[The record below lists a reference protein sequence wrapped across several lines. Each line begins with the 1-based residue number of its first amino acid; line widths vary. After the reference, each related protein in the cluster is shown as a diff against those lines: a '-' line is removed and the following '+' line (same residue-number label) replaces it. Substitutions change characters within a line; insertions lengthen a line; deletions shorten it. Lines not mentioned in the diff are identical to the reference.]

1 MPQMGTPD
9 KDSAAVRETGLS
21 PTGRACAWGAL
32 AAGVLLTVFGLW
44 SRHLFAQQ
52 IWTAAGQQRLVW
64 LAAGYVVWSAITISL
79 TRRWALLATSA
90 VLALGLSATVGIPA
104 TGAVLLFLI
113 SSWKLGS
120 LLTYETG
127 TPTLSDSLL
136 KTILGVSVWM
146 TALSI
151 AVHFH
156 VNYGPVYLCM
166 FIAPLLVKPG
176 HTATLARGALSG
188 IRALAEHRLSE
199 SVALAAA
206 AFPLLCHLTLVAK
219 PEIGADALSMHLMAP
234 AWVAFQHLWPFD
246 FRHFAWAVMPMG
258 ADWCF
263 TGVYLLGGEYAAR
276 LLNFSFLALTAA
288 LVYAASRPF
297 AGRGAAF
304 LFAGLFA
311 STPLVQLVTGSLMV
325 ENLQAAYLTGAV
337 IAAACFFE
345 KGRKLHLYTA
355 SVLTGAALA
364 TKFGSSALALPLLA
378 FLTWAAWRNRW
389 RLPCMRRHL
398 AAACGLALAIG
409 AVPYIVAFVKTGNP
423 FFPFLNDIFQSPWF
437 DARAVLDTRF
447 TRPLNWRTP
456 FEAVF
461 HSRDY
466 IEGRDG
472 AAGFQFLILVFFSVA
487 LWRKRWPVLG
497 TLSLAGA
504 MLHCFLTFRTLAYLR
519 YVYVAL
525 PLLSISGAVAVGRLR
540 QSERWLF
547 RAAWLTVAAVL
558 LLNIA
563 FLPASGWWQA
573 DFYLNPY
580 DHAAIA
586 KYVVEGAPARLLVEQ
601 LNRRHPGDPVAFFG
615 TDAIAGL
622 RAESYSF
629 GWHNR
634 TYEKQVMELT
644 GPVGYGQLAQRIG
657 VRWFVAPLDYSHA
670 GGAGMIS
677 GFLTQYTLPAS
688 TAGTLEL
695 RGWKPGAADELA
707 HAEAEH
713 PLKPCDAALI
723 DDQSSQPKYR
733 GRWRTLRQFGL
744 ACGGTLSYTDE
755 PGAEVSL
762 TFNGTSVTYVF
773 TRAYTRGQVEV
784 LIDGGHRD
792 VIDQFSS
799 GIEWRSEATYGGLAP
814 GQHTITI
821 RSLHSKAAA
830 STDYDVDVDGFVV
843 R

>member
-1 MPQMGTPD
+1 
-9 KDSAAVRETGLS
+9 
-21 PTGRACAWGAL
+21 
-32 AAGVLLTVFGLW
+32 VLLTIFGLW

-52 IWTAAGQQRLVW
+52 LWTAAGQQRLVW
-64 LAAGYVVWSAITISL
+64 LAAGYVVWAAIAISL
-79 TRRWALLATSA
+79 MRRWAFPATCALL
-90 VLALGLSATVGIPA
+90 VLGLSAAIGA
-104 TGAVLLFLI
+104 TALGAVLLFLL

-120 LLTYETG
+120 LLTFETAA
-127 TPTLSDSLL
+127 PNLADSLL
-136 KTILGVSVWM
+136 RTILGVSVWM

-151 AVHFH
+151 AVHFR
-156 VNYGPVYLCM
+156 VNYAPVYLCL
-166 FIAPLLVKPG
+166 FIAPLFVKPSE
-176 HTATLARGALSG
+176 TAALARSALSG
-188 IRALAEHRLSE
+188 IRVRAEYRLSASIALA
-199 SVALAAA
+199 VA
-206 AFPLLCHLTLVAK
+206 AFPLLCHLTLIAK

-246 FRHFAWAVMPMG
+246 FRHFVWAVMPMG

-337 IAAACFFE
+337 VAAACFFE
-345 KGRKLHLYTA
+345 KGRRLHLYSA
-355 SVLTGAALA
+355 AVLTGAALA

-378 FLTWAAWRNRW
+378 FLIWAAWRNRH
-389 RLPCMRRHL
+389 RSPVAQRHL
-398 AAACGLALAIG
+398 AAAAGLALAIG
-409 AVPYIVAFVKTGNP
+409 ALPYFVAYVKTGNP
-423 FFPFLNDIFQSPWF
+423 FFPFMNDVFRSPWF
-437 DARAVLDTRF
+437 DLRAVLDTRF
-447 TRPLNWRTP
+447 TRPLGLRTP

-466 IEGRDG
+466 LEGQDG
-472 AAGFQFLILVFFSVA
+472 AAGFQFLILVFFGVA

-497 TLSLAGA
+497 TLALAGA

-525 PLLSISGAVAVGRLR
+525 PLLSIAGAVAFGRIR
-540 QSERWLF
+540 QSQRWLF
-547 RAAWLTVAAVL
+547 RAALLTVATVL
-558 LLNIA
+558 LLNIY
-563 FLPASGWWQA
+563 FLPASGWWQT
-573 DFYLNPY
+573 DFYLNPF
-580 DHAAIA
+580 DRAAIA
-586 KYVVEGAPARLLVEQ
+586 KYVTEGAPARLLVEQ
-601 LNRRHPGDPVAFFG
+601 LNRTHPGDAVAFFG
-615 TDAIAGL
+615 TDAVAGL

-634 TYEKQVMELT
+634 AYEKQVMELT
-644 GPVGYGQLAQRIG
+644 GPVGYGQLARRLG
-657 VRWFVAPLDYSHA
+657 VRWFAAPLDYSRA
-670 GGAGMIS
+670 GGGGTIS
-677 GFLTQYTLPAS
+677 DFLTRYTVPAS

-695 RGWKPGAADELA
+695 RGWRPGAADELGRA
-707 HAEAEH
+707 VPEHA
-713 PLKPCDAALI
+713 LKPCDAGLI
-723 DDQSSQPKYR
+723 DDQSSQPQYR

-744 ACGGTLSYTDE
+744 ACGGTLSYTGE

-762 TFNGTSVTYVF
+762 AFNGTSVTYLF
-773 TRAYTRGQVEV
+773 TRAYTRGKVGV
-784 LIDGGHRD
+784 LIDGSQRG

-799 GIEWRSEATYGGLAP
+799 GIEWRSEMTYGGLSP

-821 RSLHSKAAA
+821 RSLHEKAAA